1 MNKLFSRINHDI
13 WISVK
18 KDDSV
23 CNFAISSHFVL
34 LLYGVILGAVV
45 CSLLFVVLV
54 RACLYSLSF
63 IFVLSVS
70 VFPSLDQQRGG
81 QRGCAA
87 RPSLSTFDVFPVQ
100 QTPRSGICRKK

>member
-1 MNKLFSRINHDI
+1 M
-13 WISVK
+13 K
-18 KDDSV
+18 KNDSV
-23 CNFAISSHFVL
+23 CNFVISSHFVL

-54 RACLYSLSF
+54 RACLSLSF

-81 QRGCAA
+81 QGGCAA
-87 RPSLSTFDVFPVQ
+87 RPSLSTFDIFPVQ

>member
-1 MNKLFSRINHDI
+1 MNKLFSRINHNI
-13 WISVK
+13 RISVK

-23 CNFAISSHFVL
+23 CNFVL

-45 CSLLFVVLV
+45 CSLLFVVHV
-54 RACLYSLSF
+54 RACLSLSF

-81 QRGCAA
+81 QGGCAA
-87 RPSLSTFDVFPVQ
+87 RPSLSTFDIFPVQ